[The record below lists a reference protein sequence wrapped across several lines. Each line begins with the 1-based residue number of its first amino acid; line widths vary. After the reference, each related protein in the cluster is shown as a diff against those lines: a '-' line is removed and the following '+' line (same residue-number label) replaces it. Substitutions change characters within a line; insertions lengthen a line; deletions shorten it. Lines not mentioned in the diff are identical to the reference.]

1 MTADGRNLTREE
13 WRIIPEFPRYQI
25 TSDGDVRR
33 RENFRILTE
42 SCSSAGSYYYTLYKV
57 TSRIGAPA
65 KAFRRTYTKLLYSA
79 WPELA
84 PAKAETKSES
94 TRSYSKRGMWE
105 DIPDFPRYQIH
116 PDGLIR
122 YTVSRKFRK
131 IHKDDSAEYVV
142 LINETGEHRRTIKG
156 LLTEVFPAAEAA

>member
-1 MTADGRNLTREE
+1 
-13 WRIIPEFPRYQI
+13 
-25 TSDGDVRR
+25 
-33 RENFRILTE
+33 
-42 SCSSAGSYYYTLYKV
+42 
-57 TSRIGAPA
+57 
-65 KAFRRTYTKLLYSA
+65 
-79 WPELA
+79 
-84 PAKAETKSES
+84 
-94 TRSYSKRGMWE
+94 MWE